1 MGMLLLQQD
10 WLVFPFFFFFLSIYL
25 FGYLFLFRN
34 KNPKIRTE
42 FSSCLISLFHG
53 TPAAILGAIAL
64 FSDPNRGFAASN
76 TSFQKTV
83 LDYSIAY
90 FVTDLLH
97 YVVFIPGDVLFIA
110 HHLATLFVIVTCRYV
125 VSHGAFSVVV
135 LLVLAEVT
143 SACQNTW
150 TLAGACRLENR
161 FAARVYDA
169 LSPPF
174 YVVYTVVRG
183 FVGPYFVFRMVVF
196 YASGLAS
203 GLVPT
208 WVWVSWAVVVF
219 SAIGVSILW
228 VYSRWVELIRER
240 RTEYLDVAKT
250 YGLHP
255 VSLAIAFVLRHP
267 LVASVVFG
275 ATKSWQLRE
284 VLNACKIKLTSE
296 VIEEI
301 NKIHSRFP
309 NPCP

>member
-1 MGMLLLQQD
+1 MGMQLLQQN
-10 WLVFPFFFFFLSIYL
+10 WLFFPFFIFFLSIYL
-25 FGYLFLFRN
+25 IGYFIVFRN
-34 KNPKIRTE
+34 KNPKIRSE

-53 TPAAILGAIAL
+53 TPAAIFGAIAI
-64 FSDPNRGFAASN
+64 FSDTNRGFAAAN

-97 YVVFIPGDVLFIA
+97 YIVFFPSDVLFIA
-110 HHLATLFVIVTCRYV
+110 HHLATLFVIVTCRHV

-143 SACQNTW
+143 SLCQNTW
-150 TLAGACRLENR
+150 TLAGACRKEDR

-174 YVVYTVVRG
+174 YVVYTIVRG
-183 FVGPYFVFRMVVF
+183 FVGPYFVFRMVLF
-196 YASGLAS
+196 YASGLAH

-208 WVWVSWAVVVF
+208 WIWVSWAVVVF
-219 SAIGVSILW
+219 SAIGA
-228 VYSRWVELIRER
+228 
-240 RTEYLDVAKT
+240 YLDIAKR
-250 YGLHP
+250 YDLHP
-255 VSLAIAFVLRHP
+255 VSLAIAAFVLRHP

-275 ATKSWQLRE
+275 ATKSWQLQE
-284 VLNACKIKLTSE
+284 VLTACKIKLTDE
-296 VIEEI
+296 VVEEI